1 MSKQGSRRLGV
12 DRIGSFQ
19 SRRRVRTPRRA
30 YPAKT
35 GDRMP
40 GAVAALSLVM
50 AALPLVA
57 FAFCFAAPTPARA
70 GVAFGLRGGYTDVD
84 SHAFVGSGKIGGT
97 PLVGLQAVLPIVP
110 LISLVIAGEQST
122 KNFDFTTPTIGTL
135 HAAGR
140 AKWTDRA
147 LYAAARVRVPG
158 AVGLYGGA
166 GVGMH
171 MLKTDLSGVVQTTA
185 AREAD
190 TQPSARVAGPR
201 RAGAATVRSPL
212 DDFLSRAEKEANNL
226 SWHAFA
232 GLELSIPV
240 VPVAVF
246 AEGRIDDIQGSA
258 PRSLAA
264 YAGFNL
270 KLP

>member
-1 MSKQGSRRLGV
+1 
-12 DRIGSFQ
+12 
-19 SRRRVRTPRRA
+19 
-30 YPAKT
+30 
-35 GDRMP
+35 MP
-40 GAVAALSLVM
+40 DVVAAPSLVM
-50 AALPLVA
+50 AALSLVA
-57 FAFCFAAPTPARA
+57 FAFCFAAPTPACA

-84 SHAFVGSGKIGGT
+84 GHAFVGSGKIGGT

-122 KNFDFTTPTIGTL
+122 KSFDFTSPTIGTL
-135 HAAGR
+135 RAEGR

-171 MLKTDLSGVVQTTA
+171 MRKTDLSGVVQTTA
-185 AREAD
+185 VQKAD
-190 TQPSARVAGPR
+190 TPPGARVDGPR
-201 RAGAATVRSPL
+201 RAGAVTAGSPL
-212 DDFLSRAEKEANNL
+212 DDFLSRAEKEANDL
-226 SWHAFA
+226 SWHAIA